1 MLMIKCG
8 VISGGEIL
16 HVRLPVSPNKLNK
29 GIIYPSV
36 KVAKDVNI
44 SIWKTVHEISHI
56 CKEEYIK
63 E

>member
-44 SIWKTVHEISHI
+44 SI
-56 CKEEYIK
+56 
-63 E
+63 